1 MKEFLSPDI
10 FIYSYHVSAPW
21 DIDTA
26 SQSLLGLK
34 EQTGYMAGREN
45 CTLEALLKS

>member
-10 FIYSYHVSAPW
+10 FYLFLSCVCPMRYWYCI
-21 DIDTA
+21 
-26 SQSLLGLK
+26 LLGLK

-45 CTLEALLKS
+45 CMLEALLKS